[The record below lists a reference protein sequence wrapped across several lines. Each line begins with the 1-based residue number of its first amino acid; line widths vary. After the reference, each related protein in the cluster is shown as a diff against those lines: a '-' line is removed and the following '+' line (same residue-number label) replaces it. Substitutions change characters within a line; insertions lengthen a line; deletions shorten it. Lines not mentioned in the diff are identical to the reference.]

1 MARLLDRLEEL
12 LAAAIVIA
20 MALLAFANVVTRYLT
35 NYSLAFT
42 EELEVAAL
50 VWLTMLGAAIGVR
63 RAAHLGF
70 TVVRDRL
77 PRRAR
82 RAAAL
87 LSVAL
92 TVGTCLVLIWGGI
105 TQIVAQRSLETI
117 SEALGI
123 PEWTYTAA
131 VPIGAAL
138 ILLRVLGAAR
148 REVDRAG

>member
-12 LAAAIVIA
+12 LAATIVIA
-20 MALLAFANVVTRYLT
+20 MAILAFANVVTRYLT

-70 TVVRDRL
+70 TIVRDRL

-87 LSVAL
+87 LSVVL
-92 TVGTCLVLIWGGI
+92 TVGTCLVLIWGGV
-105 TQIVAQRSLETI
+105 TQIVSERSLGTI

-123 PEWTYTAA
+123 PQWTYTLA
-131 VPIGAAL
+131 VPVGAAL
-138 ILLRVLGAAR
+138 VLLRVLGTAR
-148 REVDRAG
+148 RDVDRA